1 MAQSQTIALIYRL
14 TELSISPSSFIA
26 SPWRRTRFLERSATN
41 CGVDEARAYLSHPV
55 LGPKLNDCRQLVTGV
70 KGKSAHE
77 TFGSPDDMKFHSS
90 MTLFNEAE
98 EDVFQLALSKYY

>member
-1 MAQSQTIALIYRL
+1 MRCIFAQITGLGYRTLSQTYA
-14 TELSISPSSFIA
+14 IS
-26 SPWRRTRFLERSATN
+26 
-41 CGVDEARAYLSHPV
+41 GVDEARAYLSHPV

-77 TFGSPDDMKFHSS
+77 TFGSPDGMKFHSS

-98 EDVFQLALSKYY
+98 EGVFQLALNTYY